1 VCLKGD
7 VGGVVVSDVFC
18 ECGDE
23 HEGSVE
29 QFVNSLFVGLD
40 AGDAAFVEGVAGGG
54 EQVDGLE

>member
-1 VCLKGD
+1 M
-7 VGGVVVSDVFC
+7 VVSDVFC